1 MGKNKWELSVAYPW
15 RGYLSTGSTLNICN
29 YLQTHHT
36 YMYQHFG
43 KMHKN
48 VIEILSKC
56 NISCDTYSCCYIC
69 V

>member
-1 MGKNKWELSVAYPW
+1 MGINKWELSKAIHGEAICPLVPHW
-15 RGYLSTGSTLNICN
+15 NCN

-56 NISCDTYSCCYIC
+56 NISCDAYSCCYIC